1 MSILDYDIIER
12 VVDLPKK
19 ARRLLAEPEFE
30 ISARLDI
37 FIKGRLRIFNSY
49 VVYYSTVRG
58 PAKGGI
64 RFNPTVSLEETR
76 DLAER
81 MVYKTA
87 LVNIPFGGGKSGV
100 QLDPTEFTRQE
111 LNSIVK
117 EYVHVYGREI
127 HPNRYIPAPDMG
139 TGPREMMAI
148 YGETH
153 TPESVT
159 GKPVAVGGLPGRLEA
174 TGRGVATSSKLA
186 AERYLHKD
194 LNQVTVAIQ
203 GFGNVGSQAARFLHE
218 WGAKVVAVSDIE
230 TGLFNPDGLDISEMI
245 EGRDNHPKPVRDFEG
260 ERITNDQ
267 LIALDV
273 DILVPAACENV
284 LTADNAGQ
292 VKAAVVVE
300 GANGPTTQEA
310 DELLRAGKIQVI
322 PDILANS
329 GGVIASY
336 AEWHQGKSGSLTDA
350 SETFETIDKL
360 ITKAFQ
366 EVIEEGKKHRLSL
379 RDIALALAV
388 DKLIE
393 AMKGRGWI

>member
-1 MSILDYDIIER
+1 MPIIDYDTIER
-12 VVDLPKK
+12 VVDVPKK
-19 ARRLLAEPEFE
+19 AKRLLEGPEFE
-30 ISARLDI
+30 LSARLDI
-37 FIKGRLRIFNSY
+37 FIKGRLRTFNSY
-49 VVYYSTVRG
+49 IVYYNTVRG

-64 RFNPTVSLEETR
+64 RFHPTVTFEETR

-117 EYVHVYGREI
+117 EYVHVYSREI

-139 TGPREMMAI
+139 TGPHEMMAI

-186 AERYLHKD
+186 VSRYLEKEID
-194 LNQVTVAIQ
+194 QVTVAVQ
-203 GFGNVGSQAARFLHE
+203 GFGNVGSQTARFLHE

-230 TGLFNPDGLDISEMI
+230 SGIFNPDGLDIPIMVAEN
-245 EGRDNHPKPVRDFEG
+245 ENHPKTIRDFEG
-260 ERITNDQ
+260 ESITNEQ
-267 LIALDV
+267 LLALDV
-273 DILVPAACENV
+273 DLLVPAACERV
-284 LTADNAGQ
+284 LTEDNADKVQ
-292 VKAAVVVE
+292 AKIVVE
-300 GANGPTTQEA
+300 GANGPSTREA
-310 DELLRAGKIQVI
+310 DEIMRARKIKVI
-322 PDILANS
+322 PDILANA

-336 AEWHQGKSGSLTDA
+336 VEWHQGKSGSLTDA
-350 SETFETIDKL
+350 SETFDTIDSL
-360 ITKAFQ
+360 ISKAFD
-366 EVIEEGKKHRLSL
+366 EVMSEAKRHRLSL

-388 DKLIE
+388 DKVVW